1 MATYRDPIT
10 NTLYPSKEYYNATQ
24 QIKGAGLTI
33 TTENVNKALAGNL
46 IPAVSPT
53 VSPTVAPTVAPTTQ
67 VNQMTAEQL
76 RTAISST
83 QGQISTLTT
92 QLEEARKSEDVNAGT
107 GAAFTPPATTAS
119 NIMDTYVTSALD
131 SLKKSRI
138 AVENAYQTQLDNIK
152 KQSDEAQKKYDDLV
166 AKQEDILTEAKPL
179 TEPFRAD
186 IETAERARLGVEENY
201 QANQALTNE
210 LDTLLTQIQNDLLAE
225 KNVTGLASIREP
237 RIAQATEEATARV
250 GVIEAVMAAR
260 NNQIIVANN
269 LIDRTVNAMTADRQD
284 QLNYY
289 NSLLSFYD
297 KQMDVQ
303 GNKLIQLTADEK
315 DTINK
320 QISLLETDLNLALS
334 NAENIKKAMTDPDT
348 AQAYAQAGVTLNDS
362 PEVIN
367 QKLAAYAYTKELQDT
382 SNAKAEQG
390 YTYLSPGQSAPSG
403 SQVVTTTD
411 SKGNT
416 KQWYIQP
423 TPQTMTPDTTVA
435 DNAKSIMSNIN
446 SAVDQY
452 KLNPEGFRENYIK
465 ALTSTYGEE
474 YRDYI
479 TEQVYALLPDIK
491 PKTETTT
498 TPADISNQ
506 MKNSA
511 QQYKDAGWTRK
522 DFENQWKAD
531 NKITTIP
538 SWLKIILKEI
548 W

>member
-1 MATYRDPIT
+1 M
-10 NTLYPSKEYYNATQ
+10 
-24 QIKGAGLTI
+24 
-33 TTENVNKALAGNL
+33 
-46 IPAVSPT
+46 
-53 VSPTVAPTVAPTTQ
+53 
-67 VNQMTAEQL
+67 
-76 RTAISST
+76 
-83 QGQISTLTT
+83 
-92 QLEEARKSEDVNAGT
+92 
-107 GAAFTPPATTAS
+107 
-119 NIMDTYVTSALD
+119 
-131 SLKKSRI
+131 
-138 AVENAYQTQLDNIK
+138 
-152 KQSDEAQKKYDDLV
+152 
-166 AKQEDILTEAKPL
+166 
-179 TEPFRAD
+179 
-186 IETAERARLGVEENY
+186 
-201 QANQALTNE
+201 
-210 LDTLLTQIQNDLLAE
+210 
-225 KNVTGLASIREP
+225 
-237 RIAQATEEATARV
+237 
-250 GVIEAVMAAR
+250 
-260 NNQIIVANN
+260 
-269 LIDRTVNAMTADRQD
+269 
-284 QLNYY
+284 
-289 NSLLSFYD
+289 
-297 KQMDVQ
+297 
-303 GNKLIQLTADEK
+303 
-315 DTINK
+315 
-320 QISLLETDLNLALS
+320 ALS

-348 AQAYAQAGVTLNDS
+348 AQAYAQSGVTLNDS
-362 PEVIN
+362 PAVIN
-367 QKLAAYAYTKELQDT
+367 QKLATYAYTKELQDT

-452 KLNPEGFRENYIK
+452 KLNPEGFREKYIN

-491 PKTETTT
+491 PETETTT

-538 SWLKIILKEI
+538 SWLKTILKEI